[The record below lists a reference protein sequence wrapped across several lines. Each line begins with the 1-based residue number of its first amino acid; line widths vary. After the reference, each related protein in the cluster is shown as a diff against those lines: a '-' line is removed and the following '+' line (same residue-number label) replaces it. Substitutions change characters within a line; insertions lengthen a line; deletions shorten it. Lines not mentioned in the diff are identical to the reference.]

1 MISTDEKYINRCLY
15 LARLG
20 VSYTAPNPMVGA
32 VVVHNNRIIGEG
44 YHRHYGEAHAE
55 PNAISSVKAKE
66 LLPESTLYVSLEP
79 CSHFGK
85 TPPCANLI
93 VNSKI
98 KRVVIAALDP
108 NPKVAGNGVRILQE
122 AGIEVKVGVLEQQ
135 ARLLNKRF
143 YCFQEKKRPFV
154 LLKWA
159 QTKDGFID
167 KKRSDA
173 SENALSIS
181 NSLTRQL
188 THKMR
193 VENMAIMVGINTAML
208 DNPSLTARY
217 WSGKS
222 PIRIV
227 IDKENI
233 IPENYHLKNQ
243 KTKTIIFT
251 SKDLES
257 KENLEFIRIDD
268 TYNLEVI
275 LSKLYERNIQ
285 SVLVEGGA
293 KLLSNFIDY
302 GLWDEANVEISN
314 AEIKNGVAAPEIKN
328 AKIRSKKKFERHQY
342 IYYINS
348 SIPVR

>member
-1 MISTDEKYINRCLY
+1 MINTDEKYINRCLY

-44 YHRHYGEAHAE
+44 YHRRYGEAHAE
-55 PNAISSVKAKE
+55 PNAISSVKEKH

-167 KKRSDA
+167 RKRTDA

-181 NSLTRQL
+181 NSLTHQL

-193 VENMAIMVGINTAML
+193 VENMAIMIGTNTAML

-233 IPENYHLKNQ
+233 IPDNYHLKNQ
-243 KTKTIIFT
+243 ATRTIIFT
-251 SKDLES
+251 SKELES
-257 KENLEFIRIDD
+257 KENLEYFHIDD
-268 TYNLEVI
+268 TYSLELI
-275 LSKLYERNIQ
+275 LKKLYERNIQ

-293 KLLSNFIDY
+293 KLLSNFIDS

-314 AEIKNGVAAPEIKN
+314 AEIGIGVAAPKIKN
-328 AKIRSKKKFERHQY
+328 AIVKQEKNIEGHHCV
-342 IYYINS
+342 YYINLS
-348 SIPVR
+348 AV